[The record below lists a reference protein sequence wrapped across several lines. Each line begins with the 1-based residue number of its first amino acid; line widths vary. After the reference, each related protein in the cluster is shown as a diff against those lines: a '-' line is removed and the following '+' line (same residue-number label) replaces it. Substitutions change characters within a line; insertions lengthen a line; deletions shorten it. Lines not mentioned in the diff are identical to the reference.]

1 MDSDTAGV
9 TALGVARA
17 SARLEAAIFD
27 PHSMPDALEAAGH
40 ALGFDHF
47 CLVHAN
53 LNELNVVAADY
64 LLDAFGNYERGGWK
78 ASDYRPAVI
87 KQSSAGTLWLE
98 QDIVPDDVRRSSDIY
113 RGLYL
118 PSRSAVLAG
127 WQFELGEETWMYAL
141 TRSEASGDVRPEE
154 AVRLSEFMPFANR
167 AMELAHR
174 MRHVRVQGM
183 MDFASSTGVPLVLID
198 HAGEVAAVN
207 AAAERLFGQDFDIRE
222 RRLRAA
228 NPDAQMH
235 LDALAQAARDT
246 NGLASLPNFVI
257 PTRAGASPIL
267 ARPLRVRGLGLD
279 TLPGARIILTLV
291 DPGRRPEIAEDDLRA
306 LFGLSAAEANVAAL
320 LASGK
325 DAQEVADIRGV
336 AVGTIRTQIRHLFE
350 KVDVNRLGEL
360 IAITTSVVKSPDTS
374 MHD

>member
-9 TALGVARA
+9 TGLGVARA

-47 CLVHAN
+47 CLVHSNVSRLRVFAADSLLSAVN
-53 LNELNVVAADY
+53 AYGAGGWADVDYRASALAASPVDALYLDHLVVPDQVRLTSAIHNEHFVPHGLAYGAGWRVKLADESWTFALARADDKGVVA
-64 LLDAFGNYERGGWK
+64 
-78 ASDYRPAVI
+78 
-87 KQSSAGTLWLE
+87 T
-98 QDIVPDDVRRSSDIY
+98 
-113 RGLYL
+113 
-118 PSRSAVLAG
+118 
-127 WQFELGEETWMYAL
+127 
-141 TRSEASGDVRPEE
+141 EE
-154 AVRLSEFMPFANR
+154 AAHLKAFMPYANR
-167 AMELAHR
+167 AIELAHR

-183 MDFASSTGVPLVLID
+183 MDFASSTGVPLILID

-257 PTRAGASPIL
+257 PTRGGASPIL

-279 TLPGARIILTLV
+279 TLPGACIILTLV

-374 MHD
+374 LHE